1 MKAVIL
7 AAGAG
12 TRLHPLTA
20 TRPKPLIPLAG
31 QPILGHLLAALAASA
46 VTDVLVVTGYRAAQ
60 VRAYCGDGAAWGLR
74 IAYAQQDVPRGSG
87 HAIGLAEAYVG
98 REDFLVVYGDLVLDP
113 AVLSSTVHAHARAG
127 CPVVTVAPVADPT
140 QYGIIQLQGDRVVAI
155 VEKPASAA
163 VGCLAN
169 AGVYLFPPEVF
180 PAIQRTPVSPR
191 GEVEVTDTITQM
203 AQQGTAFVVNRVA
216 SEAWMDVGR
225 PWDLLEANRRVLARV
240 SSAIQGTV
248 EDGAHL
254 RGWVH
259 VADGATVRAG
269 AYLEGPVFI
278 GEGCDVGP
286 NCYLRPCT
294 SLGREVRIGHSCEVK
309 NSLILEGTHIAHL
322 AYVGDSV
329 IGARCNF
336 GAGSTTANLRLDRA
350 TVRVHVQGVAV
361 DSGRQKLGVLM
372 GDDVAMGVGVHFMPG
387 ITVGAGAWIGPNTT
401 VATDVPPHT
410 FVRQKHAVRSD
421 PRPSS

>member
-31 QPILGHLLAALAASA
+31 QPILGHLLAALAAST
-46 VTDVLVVTGYRAAQ
+46 VTDVLVVTGYRGDQ

-74 IAYAQQDVPRGSG
+74 IAYAHQEVPRGSG

-98 REDFLVVYGDLVLDP
+98 SEDFLAVYGDLVLDP
-113 AVLSSTVHAHARAG
+113 TVLSSTVRAHARTG
-127 CPVVTVAPVADPT
+127 LSVLTVVPVADPT
-140 QYGIIQLQGDRVVAI
+140 QYGIVSLHDDRVVAI

-163 VGCLAN
+163 VGRLAN

-180 PAIQRTPVSPR
+180 PAIQRTSTSPR
-191 GEVEVTDTITQM
+191 GEVEVTDAITQL
-203 AQQGTAFVVNRVA
+203 AQQGTAFAINRVS

-225 PWDLLEANRRVLARV
+225 PWDLLEANRRVLERGPAE
-240 SSAIQGTV
+240 ILGTV

-254 RGWVH
+254 RGRVH
-259 VADGATVRAG
+259 VAVGATVRAG
-269 AYLEGPVFI
+269 AYLEGPVFL

-294 SLGREVRIGHSCEVK
+294 SLERDVRIGNGCEVK
-309 NSLILEGTHIAHL
+309 NSIVLEGTHIAHL

-350 TVRVHVQGVAV
+350 TVRVHVKGVVV

-372 GDDVAMGVGVHFMPG
+372 GDDVATGVGVHFMPG
-387 ITVGAGAWIGPNTT
+387 VTVGAGAWIGPNTT
-401 VATDVPPHT
+401 VYTDVPPHT
-410 FVRQKHAVRSD
+410 FVRQTPDVLSE
-421 PRPSS
+421 PRPSP